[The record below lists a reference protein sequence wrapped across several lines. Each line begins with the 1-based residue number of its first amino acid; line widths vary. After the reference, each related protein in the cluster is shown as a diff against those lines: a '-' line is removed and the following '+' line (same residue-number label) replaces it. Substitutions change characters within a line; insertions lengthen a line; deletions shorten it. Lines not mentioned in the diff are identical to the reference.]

1 MEKKMTT
8 ASIPPQASAHS
19 ALPHTFLTVDQVA
32 KRLNVGRSTAYNMIN
47 SGEIKSFHFGRLI
60 RVSEN
65 DLNEYLASKMQA
77 NLHMIK

>member
-1 MEKKMTT
+1 MTT
-8 ASIPPQASAHS
+8 TSIPSQASANS

-47 SGEIKSFHFGRLI
+47 SGQIKSFHFERLI

-65 DLNEYLASKMQA
+65 DLNEYLSRKMQA
-77 NLHMIK
+77 NLHLIK

>member
-1 MEKKMTT
+1 MTT
-8 ASIPPQASAHS
+8 TSISSQASANS

-32 KRLNVGRSTAYNMIN
+32 KRLNVGRSTAYNMIK
-47 SGEIKSFHFGRLI
+47 SGQIKSFHFGRLI

-65 DLNEYLASKMQA
+65 DLNEYLSSKMQT